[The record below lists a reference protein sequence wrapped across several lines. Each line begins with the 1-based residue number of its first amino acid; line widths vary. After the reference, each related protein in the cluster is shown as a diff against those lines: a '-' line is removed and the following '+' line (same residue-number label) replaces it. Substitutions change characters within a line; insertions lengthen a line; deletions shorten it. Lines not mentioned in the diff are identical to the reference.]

1 VSVEEHR
8 IDPQAPGGGAGPTH
22 PAPPAPED
30 VREVTGPPAHGEVQA
45 VAGQPEPHDV
55 EEPARTSSPDH
66 DDVQKVARPPAS
78 VGEPAIPAEAPE
90 PVAAQDAPA
99 DDDADVRARAGKAD
113 EYLALAQRTQ
123 ADFENYR
130 KRMLRDVR
138 AAEARGMGRLAR
150 ELLPALDNLERAVA
164 ALESSDGEHH
174 LADGIRLVTAELS
187 AALQRTGIE
196 GYAAKGERFD
206 PVCHEAV
213 AQTPVEGAEPGTI
226 VEVLQ
231 AGYRLNDAILRP
243 ARVVVAG

>member
-1 VSVEEHR
+1 VSTEEQR
-8 IDPQAPGGGAGPTH
+8 IEQEAPAEGNTTS
-22 PAPPAPED
+22 PAPPPLD
-30 VREVTGPPAHGEVQA
+30 
-45 VAGQPEPHDV
+45 DV
-55 EEPARTSSPDH
+55 EE
-66 DDVQKVARPPAS
+66 VARPP
-78 VGEPAIPAEAPE
+78 EPGPDPGTAADAADAADAAPE
-90 PVAAQDAPA
+90 PGSVENVAVA
-99 DDDADVRARAGKAD
+99 DDGADLRARAGKAD

-138 AAEARGMGRLAR
+138 AAEARGMGRLAK
-150 ELLPALDNLERAVA
+150 EMLPALDNLDRAVA
-164 ALESSDGEHH
+164 ALEGSEGEHH

-206 PVCHEAV
+206 PVFHEAV

-231 AGYRLNDAILRP
+231 AGYRLNDAVLRP
-243 ARVVVAG
+243 ARVVVAA

>member
-1 VSVEEHR
+1 MSTDEQR
-8 IDPQAPGGGAGPTH
+8 IEREAPAEGSTPSPA
-22 PAPPAPED
+22 PAPPS
-30 VREVTGPPAHGEVQA
+30 
-45 VAGQPEPHDV
+45 DV
-55 EEPARTSSPDH
+55 E
-66 DDVQKVARPPAS
+66 QVARPPEPTYGPAIAVDAAPEAAGES
-78 VGEPAIPAEAPE
+78 GIVADATPEGAGEPTIAADAAPE
-90 PVAAQDAPA
+90 PIVVEGGPVDDGA
-99 DDDADVRARAGKAD
+99 DLRARAGKAD
-113 EYLALAQRTQ
+113 EYLALAQRTK

-138 AAEARGMGRLAR
+138 AAEARGMSRLAK
-150 ELLPALDNLERAVA
+150 ELLPALDNLDRAVA
-164 ALESSDGEHH
+164 ALEGSDGEHH

-206 PVCHEAV
+206 PVFHEAV

-231 AGYRLNDAILRP
+231 AGYRLNDAVLRP